1 MCVSCLGV
9 RGVSYSE
16 LFFDWTR
23 VGLGVQ
29 SVHLVV
35 NRTKLIGWD
44 GGVTAETRLQDGV
57 MDEDVL
63 LLERL
68 DTPTSSVTRPHP
80 Q

>member
-1 MCVSCLGV
+1 M
-9 RGVSYSE
+9 SYSE

-29 SVHLVV
+29 SVHLIV

-44 GGVTAETRLQDGV
+44 GGVAAETRLQDGV

-68 DTPTSSVTRPHP
+68 DTPTSSVTRPPH